1 MMKRTHL
8 EPLAPAFALDLA
20 LDALSKHQPEE
31 ALCRAIPALTDA
43 DTQAPGA
50 DICGRALLMLGERAL
65 AKQAFARAVHLLIER
80 ALVPHAVAAAIAL
93 RELGEG
99 QDAVRMVARAFGAG
113 SPRGSGPKPPSLA
126 HVRIEPLPRTLTR
139 EQLLERA
146 RAAIEAL
153 PAVKDSGAHP
163 HYPLWSALPEE
174 VFVRF
179 VDALSVRVV
188 PAAHPIVHEGDMGES
203 AFIVARGEVRVVRGV
218 GKAQE
223 ELAVLGPGSIVG
235 EMALVTNAP
244 RAASVLAA
252 HAVLLLEAP
261 RAAIDRAVAETPE
274 LGSHIVSFF
283 HRRLVDNTVRTSPLL
298 RELPPNEREG
308 LASLFETRA
317 FDAGTTVISEGEET
331 PGLYLIA
338 AGQFAVSRMEGEQSL
353 RLATLGPG
361 MCVGEIGLVL
371 RRPATASVTAE
382 TAGVA
387 LVLPGKR
394 FMEVVKGRPT
404 LLAKLYE
411 LAVQRED
418 ETRSV
423 LAVAAEEVEEVLL

>member
-1 MMKRTHL
+1 MTRTNL
-8 EPLAPAFALDLA
+8 KPLAPASALDLA
-20 LDALSKHQPEE
+20 LEALSKNQPEA
-31 ALCRAIPALTDA
+31 ALRRAIPALTDS

-50 DICGRALLMLGERAL
+50 DVCGRALLMLGEQEL
-65 AKQAFARAVHLLIER
+65 AKKAFTRAVDLLIER

-99 QDAVRMVARAFGAG
+99 QDAVRKVARAFGADSPEG
-113 SPRGSGPKPPSLA
+113 SAPKPPSLA
-126 HVRIEPLPRTLTR
+126 HVRLEPLPRTLTR
-139 EQLLERA
+139 DELVERA
-146 RAAIEAL
+146 RAGIEAL
-153 PAVKDSGAHP
+153 PAAKGPGAHP
-163 HYPLWSALPEE
+163 RYPLWSALPED

-179 VDALSVRVV
+179 VEALSVRVI
-188 PAAHPIVHEGDMGES
+188 AAADPIVHEGDPGES
-203 AFIVARGEVRVVRGV
+203 AFILARGEVRVVRGE
-218 GKAQE
+218 GEEQE
-223 ELAVLGPGSIVG
+223 ELAALGPGSIVG
-235 EMALVTNAP
+235 EMALVTDAP
-244 RAASVLAA
+244 RAASVFAA
-252 HAVLLLEAP
+252 YAVLILDAP
-261 RAAIDRAVAETPE
+261 RAALDQAAAEIPE
-274 LGSHIVSFF
+274 LGAHIVAFF
-283 HRRLVDNTVRTSPLL
+283 HRRLVDNTVRTSALL
-298 RELPPNEREG
+298 SALPPNEREG

-317 FDAGTTVISEGEET
+317 FDAGTTLIAEGDET

-338 AGQFAVSRMEGEQSL
+338 AGHFAVSRMEGEDSL

-423 LAVAAEEVEEVLL
+423 LAVAAEEIEEVLL